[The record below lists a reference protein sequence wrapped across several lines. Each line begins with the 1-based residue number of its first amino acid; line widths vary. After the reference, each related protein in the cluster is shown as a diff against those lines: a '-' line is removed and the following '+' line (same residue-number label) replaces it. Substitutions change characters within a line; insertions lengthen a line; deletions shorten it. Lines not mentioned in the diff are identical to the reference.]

1 MKVILKQD
9 VQGSGKKGDIVNVS
23 DGYAKN
29 YLLKR
34 GLAVEATG
42 SALNEIKAKH
52 EADARKLQREI
63 DEANALAKE
72 IGGKTVKILA
82 KAGANGKLF
91 GSVTS
96 KEIADELK
104 KQLGVEIDK
113 RKISLE
119 SDIKQYGTFPA
130 EIKLSHG
137 VNAGVFVT
145 VGEV

>member
-1 MKVILKQD
+1 MKVVLKQD

-34 GLAVEATG
+34 GLAVEATER
-42 SALNEIKAKH
+42 ALNEIKALRAA
-52 EADARKLQREI
+52 EARKLQQET
-63 DEANALAKE
+63 DEAKALSKE

-119 SDIKQYGTFPA
+119 SEIKQYGTFPA
-130 EIKLSHG
+130 EIKLVHG
-137 VNAGVFVT
+137 VTASVFVM
-145 VGEV
+145 VGEE

>member
-9 VQGSGKKGDIVNVS
+9 VQGSGKIGDIVNVS
-23 DGYAKN
+23 DGYARN

-34 GLAVEATG
+34 GLAVEATER
-42 SALNEIKAKH
+42 ALGEIKAKH
-52 EADARKLQREI
+52 AADERKLQAEV
-63 DEANALAKE
+63 DEAKKLAKE
-72 IGGKTVKILA
+72 LGGKTIKILA

-91 GSVTS
+91 GSVTAR
-96 KEIADELK
+96 EIADELK

-119 SDIKQYGTFPA
+119 NEIKQFGTFPA
-130 EIKLSHG
+130 EIKMAHG
-137 VNAGVFVT
+137 VNTSVFVM